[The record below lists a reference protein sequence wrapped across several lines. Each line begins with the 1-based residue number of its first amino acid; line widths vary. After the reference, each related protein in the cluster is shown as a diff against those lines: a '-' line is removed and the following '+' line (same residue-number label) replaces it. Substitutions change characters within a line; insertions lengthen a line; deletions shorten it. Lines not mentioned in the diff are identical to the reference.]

1 MVIGL
6 LKARFSAAPVKTM
19 DRWLSRRALPPAVLL
34 FLLVTV
40 ATIAGLF
47 GGLDNLATGVR
58 LRLPLTVV
66 AWLSIPFVVAGSVGV
81 TALVVILL
89 VLALR
94 RQRRSLALGLVVGYL
109 VANTVELGIKFSF
122 SHPNPPDLGHA
133 GVSVIPGLALL
144 RLLTDA
150 DTGLLPR
157 RVLLDSYPSGHT
169 ARIVLICFVIAAAW
183 PRWRLR
189 YLMPG
194 FVLLLALTLI
204 LGGSHW
210 PSDVLGGACLGWA
223 CAAVVNLYARS
234 NPSAEAENAPPL
246 TPARPDPAD
255 HPRG

>member
-1 MVIGL
+1 VIGL

-19 DRWLSRRALPPAVLL
+19 DRWLSRRALPLAVLL
-34 FLLVTV
+34 FVLVTV
-40 ATIAGLF
+40 ATMAGRF
-47 GGLDNLATGVR
+47 EGLDNLATEER

-66 AWLSIPFVVAGSVGV
+66 AWLSIPFVVAGSVGA
-81 TALVVILL
+81 TAVVVILL
-89 VLALR
+89 VLALLR
-94 RQRRSLALGLVVGYL
+94 RRRSMALGLVLGYV
-109 VANTVELGIKFSF
+109 VANTVELGLKFTF

-133 GVSVIPGLALL
+133 GGSMIPSLAFL

-169 ARIVLICFVIAAAW
+169 ARIVLICFVIACSW

-189 YLMPG
+189 YLMPV
-194 FVLLLALTLI
+194 FVLLLALALI

-223 CAAVVNLYARS
+223 CALIAGLV
-234 NPSAEAENAPPL
+234 
-246 TPARPDPAD
+246 TGFRPGTSPGDAFASD
-255 HPRG
+255 SRR

>member
-1 MVIGL
+1 
-6 LKARFSAAPVKTM
+6 M
-19 DRWLSRRALPPAVLL
+19 DGWLSRRALLLAVML

-133 GVSVIPGLALL
+133 GGSVIPGLALL

-169 ARIVLICFVIAAAW
+169 ARLLLLCLVVAAAW
-183 PRWRLR
+183 PGWRFRRALPA
-189 YLMPG
+189 LV
-194 FVLLLALTLI
+194 VLLVLALV

-210 PSDVLGGACLGWA
+210 PSDVLGGASLGWA
-223 CAAVVNLYARS
+223 CAAGAFLFARS
-234 NPSAEAENAPPL
+234 NSSAATRPPA
-246 TPARPDPAD
+246 TP
-255 HPRG
+255 